1 MPETRGIA
9 VLEDWEVTVVD
20 QRLQEFTGS
29 VDGVRA
35 AVVASVDG
43 FALAHS
49 ATDQSSGER
58 LAAMTSAML
67 ALATAVGRELTLGTM
82 EVLML
87 EASEGKVLMQSI
99 PLSRGSL
106 LLMAACGQRSVIGHV
121 LWSARECGRKIQAD
135 LSVTA

>member
-1 MPETRGIA
+1 
-9 VLEDWEVTVVD
+9 VLEDWEVVAVD
-20 QRLQEFTGS
+20 RKLQEFAES

-43 FALAHS
+43 FALAQAS
-49 ATDQSSGER
+49 TDPSSGER

-67 ALATAVGRELTLGTM
+67 ALASAVGRELSLGSM
-82 EVLML
+82 EILML

-121 LWSARECGRKIQAD
+121 LWSARECGRKIQAE
-135 LSVTA
+135 LEGST

>member
-1 MPETRGIA
+1 MGEPRGIA
-9 VLEDWEVTVVD
+9 VLEDWEVTAVD
-20 QRLQEFTGS
+20 ARLREFTES

-43 FALAHS
+43 FVLAQS
-49 ATDQSSGER
+49 ATQQSSGER

-67 ALATAVGRELTLGTM
+67 ALASAVGRELSLGTM
-82 EVLML
+82 DVLML

-121 LWSARECGRKIQAD
+121 LWSARECGRKIQAE
-135 LSVTA
+135 LSAS

>member
-1 MPETRGIA
+1 MGEPRGVA
-9 VLEDWEVTVVD
+9 VLEDWEVTAVD
-20 QRLQEFTGS
+20 ARLREFTES

-43 FALAHS
+43 FALAQS
-49 ATDQSSGER
+49 ATQQSSGER

-67 ALATAVGRELTLGTM
+67 ALASAVGRELSLGTM

-99 PLSRGSL
+99 PLARGSL

-121 LWSARECGRKIQAD
+121 LWSARECGRKIQAE
-135 LSVTA
+135 LSSG

>member
-1 MPETRGIA
+1 M
-9 VLEDWEVTVVD
+9 LEDWEVVAVD
-20 QRLQEFTGS
+20 RKLQEFAES

-43 FALAHS
+43 FALAQAS
-49 ATDQSSGER
+49 TDPSSGER

-67 ALATAVGRELTLGTM
+67 ALASAVGRELSLGSM
-82 EVLML
+82 EILML

-121 LWSARECGRKIQAD
+121 LWSARECGRKIQAE
-135 LSVTA
+135 LEGST

>member
-1 MPETRGIA
+1 MAEAKAIA
-9 VLEDWEVTVVD
+9 LLEDWEVAAID

-43 FALAHS
+43 FVLAQA
-49 ATDQSSGER
+49 ATETSSGER

-67 ALATAVGRELTLGTM
+67 ALASAVGRELALGTLD
-82 EVLML
+82 VLML

-99 PLSRGSL
+99 QLPRGSL

-121 LWSARECGRKIQAD
+121 LWSARECGRKIRAE
-135 LSVTA
+135 LSGE

>member
-1 MPETRGIA
+1 M
-9 VLEDWEVTVVD
+9 LEDWEVTAVD
-20 QRLQEFTGS
+20 ARLREFTES

-43 FALAHS
+43 FVLAQS
-49 ATDQSSGER
+49 ATQQSSGER

-67 ALATAVGRELTLGTM
+67 ALASAVGRELSLGTM
-82 EVLML
+82 DVLML

-121 LWSARECGRKIQAD
+121 LWSARECGRKIQAE
-135 LSVTA
+135 LSAI

>member
-1 MPETRGIA
+1 MGEPRGVA
-9 VLEDWEVTVVD
+9 VLEDWEVTAVD
-20 QRLQEFTGS
+20 ARLREFTES

-43 FALAHS
+43 FALAQS
-49 ATDQSSGER
+49 ATQQSSGER

-67 ALATAVGRELTLGTM
+67 ALASAVGRELSLGTM

-99 PLSRGSL
+99 PLARGSL
-106 LLMAACGQRSVIGHV
+106 LLMAACGQRSVIG
-121 LWSARECGRKIQAD
+121 
-135 LSVTA
+135 

>member
-1 MPETRGIA
+1 MA
-9 VLEDWEVTVVD
+9 LLEDWEIKAIDV
-20 QRLQEFTGS
+20 RLQEFADS

-43 FALAHS
+43 FVLAQV
-49 ATDQSSGER
+49 ATQSSSGER

-67 ALATAVGRELTLGTM
+67 ALASAVGRELALGTLD
-82 EVLML
+82 VLML

-99 PLSRGSL
+99 PLPRGSL

-121 LWSARECGRKIQAD
+121 LWSARECGRKIQVE
-135 LSVTA
+135 LSAE

>member
-1 MPETRGIA
+1 MPDEKGIA
-9 VLEDWEVTVVD
+9 VLEDWEVTVLD
-20 QRLQEFTGS
+20 RRLQEFTGS

-43 FALAHS
+43 FALAQV
-49 ATDQSSGER
+49 ATQQTSGER

-67 ALATAVGRELTLGTM
+67 ALASAVGRELALGTM
-82 EVLML
+82 DVLML

-99 PLSRGSL
+99 QLPRGSL

-121 LWSARECGRKIQAD
+121 LWSARECGRKIQAE
-135 LSVTA
+135 LAGE

>member
-1 MPETRGIA
+1 MSEAKGMA
-9 VLEDWEVTVVD
+9 LLEDWEIKAID
-20 QRLQEFTGS
+20 IRLQEFADS

-43 FALAHS
+43 FVLAQA
-49 ATDQSSGER
+49 ATQSSSGER

-67 ALATAVGRELTLGTM
+67 ALASAVGRELALGTLD
-82 EVLML
+82 VLML

-99 PLSRGSL
+99 PLPRGSL

-121 LWSARECGRKIQAD
+121 LWSARECGRKIQAE
-135 LSVTA
+135 LSAE